1 MDHQCHLLAR
11 FGCSTR
17 SGLCPVGPRGLFAH
31 CGLVRNRA
39 DVFERHE
46 VRQPRPPF
54 AKLKQIQGAERIDIG
69 DKRVGEKYNE
79 MQDINCPKC
88 EVKMLRM
95 ADKTQFHIE
104 YEFCPTCLSTF
115 FDAGEFKD
123 LNELTFGE
131 RFKKMVDIWL
141 SVR

>member
-1 MDHQCHLLAR
+1 MR
-11 FGCSTR
+11 
-17 SGLCPVGPRGLFAH
+17 CPKCESEFETFTYENVEVDRCTS
-31 CGLVRNRA
+31 CGGIWFDALEKEN
-39 DVFERHE
+39 
-46 VRQPRPPF
+46 
-54 AKLKQIQGAERIDIG
+54 LMLIQGAERIDIG
-69 DKRVGEKYNE
+69 DKRVGKKYNE

-131 RFKKMVDIWL
+131 RFKKMVDICL

>member
-1 MDHQCHLLAR
+1 MR
-11 FGCSTR
+11 
-17 SGLCPVGPRGLFAH
+17 CPKCESQFETFAYENIEVDRCTN
-31 CGLVRNRA
+31 CGGIWFDALEKE
-39 DVFERHE
+39 D
-46 VRQPRPPF
+46 
-54 AKLKQIQGAERIDIG
+54 LKQIQGAESIDIG
-69 DKRVGEKYNE
+69 DKRVGKKYNE
-79 MQDINCPKC
+79 MQNINCPKC

-104 YEFCPTCLSTF
+104 YEFCPACLSTF

-123 LNELTFGE
+123 LNELTVVE